1 MAGSNS
7 VATGGEDPS
16 SLAFR
21 LVSNAHSFLTIDW
34 IEDGTAYVTL
44 SVRDYPQTGSTLED
58 LMPTIEYIRKE
69 SKDMII
75 RADLEGA
82 GVINIDRFKS
92 IVNLVSEVVEYTK
105 NDNLLRQIQFVR
117 TGFFFRM
124 LYKPFSLAIP
134 KYFRDMV
141 VFL

>member
-1 MAGSNS
+1 M
-7 VATGGEDPS
+7 E
-16 SLAFR
+16 SL
-21 LVSNAHSFLTIDW
+21 SFLNIDW
-34 IEDGTAYVTL
+34 AEDGTAYVTL
-44 SVRDYPQTGSTLED
+44 SVRNYPLESATLEE
-58 LMPTIEYIRKE
+58 LVPTIEYIRKR

>member
-1 MAGSNS
+1 MEESLLSNE
-7 VATGGEDPS
+7 V
-16 SLAFR
+16 LRFMH
-21 LVSNAHSFLTIDW
+21 VDW

-44 SVRDYPQTGSTLED
+44 AVRDYPLEGVTLDKLVPMVE
-58 LMPTIEYIRKE
+58 MIRKE
-69 SKDMII
+69 STSMII
-75 RADLEGA
+75 RADLEGT
-82 GVINIDRFKS
+82 GIINIDRFKS

-105 NDNLLRQIQFVR
+105 DDNLLRQIQFVG

-134 KYFRDMV
+134 KYFRGMV

>member
-1 MAGSNS
+1 MPIIKDWENKR
-7 VATGGEDPS
+7 VMME
-16 SLAFR
+16 SL
-21 LVSNAHSFLTIDW
+21 SFLTIDW

-44 SVRDYPQTGSTLED
+44 SVRNYPLEGATLEE

-75 RADLEGA
+75 RADLEGT
-82 GVINIDRFKS
+82 GIINIDRFKS
-92 IVNLVSEVVEYTK
+92 IVKIVSEVVEYTK
-105 NDNLLRQIQFVR
+105 DDNLLRQIQFIG
-117 TGFFFRM
+117 TGLFFRM

-134 KYFRDMV
+134 RYFRDMV

>member
-1 MAGSNS
+1 MARSNS
-7 VATGGEDPS
+7 VATEGEV
-16 SLAFR
+16 LRFM
-21 LVSNAHSFLTIDW
+21 HIDCH
-34 IEDGTAYVTL
+34 EDRTAYVTL
-44 SVRDYPQTGSTLED
+44 SVRDYPLEGVSLD
-58 LMPTIEYIRKE
+58 EIVPMIEMIRAE

-75 RADLEGA
+75 RADLEGT
-82 GVINIDRFKS
+82 GIINIDRFKS
-92 IVNLVSEVVEYTK
+92 IVKIVSEVVEYTK
-105 NDNLLRQIQFVR
+105 DDNLLRQIQFTG